1 MEKEIPHSAPIM
13 DKEKILKPLEISS
26 NSSSKSKINNN
37 IFNAEII
44 NNLKNNEENI
54 DIQEIEKNFSH
65 TIINSKEKNLK
76 KKNLKLNIHNI
87 NAGINVNIVEGV
99 IPNKN
104 KKKNKNVETQ
114 QMPRTSPYN
123 FKYFCN
129 TANKKSINQAIS
141 SKHLHIENKELES
154 NFIKL
159 SKEANIYTS
168 NAEYITNKKM
178 LLFDKYDFENNK
190 YKPNRAKLFDMTAI
204 PKIKNIV
211 CNTLYKT
218 TKFRGGKMFFYPN
231 DSRPKILDHI
241 IQEDNDIKKKKPL
254 YLIDIEK
261 SQEKMNEK
269 ILKKEHSAKYVDNT
283 FQKHKRHPPS
293 NSLYK
298 ELMNKKNEIYDNYMN
313 KIGIGDQDAPEQNF
327 HPHIAFP
334 AGVEEE
340 KMKKNKNENLNGFTG
355 LLSKK
360 KNDGLI
366 PITYPLICSNML
378 NCDSMSQRAR
388 YENIMETFTRL
399 KSMIENDKNF
409 GKLNEKQYIID
420 FISNKNIEKKFITE
434 KNIDNFQNFLE
445 CKIMPIDISKSLKD
459 NILKALNYNSEENI
473 ISEKEDE
480 KTDNKQKMIT
490 KEKKSLWSKP
500 KLILNDAL
508 IFNNNKPLE
517 YDIPRQKKLLSDG
530 NYKSAYELRDSLK
543 KELES
548 IENEVENKQ
557 KKINKIEQNLN
568 LLPFESDY
576 FYKQNLKAKKNKKE
590 IKKDLR
596 LISVKEFNK
605 MNLEQDIKNRRIN
618 NKNNLFDFNERLYYS
633 WYKNKNIGDIQHYK
647 KQIKLTEYIIYN
659 RTHEKILDKKIE
671 EIAEQKGLQMKK
683 AMMTK

>member
-1 MEKEIPHSAPIM
+1 
-13 DKEKILKPLEISS
+13 
-26 NSSSKSKINNN
+26 
-37 IFNAEII
+37 
-44 NNLKNNEENI
+44 
-54 DIQEIEKNFSH
+54 
-65 TIINSKEKNLK
+65 
-76 KKNLKLNIHNI
+76 
-87 NAGINVNIVEGV
+87 
-99 IPNKN
+99 
-104 KKKNKNVETQ
+104 
-114 QMPRTSPYN
+114 
-123 FKYFCN
+123 
-129 TANKKSINQAIS
+129 
-141 SKHLHIENKELES
+141 
-154 NFIKL
+154 
-159 SKEANIYTS
+159 
-168 NAEYITNKKM
+168 
-178 LLFDKYDFENNK
+178 
-190 YKPNRAKLFDMTAI
+190 
-204 PKIKNIV
+204 
-211 CNTLYKT
+211 
-218 TKFRGGKMFFYPN
+218 
-231 DSRPKILDHI
+231 
-241 IQEDNDIKKKKPL
+241 
-254 YLIDIEK
+254 
-261 SQEKMNEK
+261 
-269 ILKKEHSAKYVDNT
+269 
-283 FQKHKRHPPS
+283 
-293 NSLYK
+293 
-298 ELMNKKNEIYDNYMN
+298 MN
-313 KIGIGDQDAPEQNF
+313 KIGIGGQDAPEQNF
-327 HPHIAFP
+327 HPRVTFP

-399 KSMIENDKNF
+399 KSMIQNDKNF

-480 KTDNKQKMIT
+480 KTDNKQKIIT
-490 KEKKSLWSKP
+490 KEKKPLWSKP

-548 IENEVENKQ
+548 IENELENKQ

>member
-1 MEKEIPHSAPIM
+1 
-13 DKEKILKPLEISS
+13 
-26 NSSSKSKINNN
+26 
-37 IFNAEII
+37 
-44 NNLKNNEENI
+44 
-54 DIQEIEKNFSH
+54 
-65 TIINSKEKNLK
+65 
-76 KKNLKLNIHNI
+76 
-87 NAGINVNIVEGV
+87 
-99 IPNKN
+99 
-104 KKKNKNVETQ
+104 
-114 QMPRTSPYN
+114 
-123 FKYFCN
+123 
-129 TANKKSINQAIS
+129 
-141 SKHLHIENKELES
+141 
-154 NFIKL
+154 
-159 SKEANIYTS
+159 
-168 NAEYITNKKM
+168 
-178 LLFDKYDFENNK
+178 
-190 YKPNRAKLFDMTAI
+190 
-204 PKIKNIV
+204 
-211 CNTLYKT
+211 
-218 TKFRGGKMFFYPN
+218 
-231 DSRPKILDHI
+231 
-241 IQEDNDIKKKKPL
+241 
-254 YLIDIEK
+254 
-261 SQEKMNEK
+261 
-269 ILKKEHSAKYVDNT
+269 
-283 FQKHKRHPPS
+283 
-293 NSLYK
+293 
-298 ELMNKKNEIYDNYMN
+298 
-313 KIGIGDQDAPEQNF
+313 
-327 HPHIAFP
+327 
-334 AGVEEE
+334 
-340 KMKKNKNENLNGFTG
+340 
-355 LLSKK
+355 
-360 KNDGLI
+360 
-366 PITYPLICSNML
+366 
-378 NCDSMSQRAR
+378 
-388 YENIMETFTRL
+388 METFTRL
-399 KSMIENDKNF
+399 KSMIQNDKNF

-459 NILKALNYNSEENI
+459 NILKALNYNSEENV

-480 KTDNKQKMIT
+480 KTDNKQKLIT
-490 KEKKSLWSKP
+490 KEKKSLWSKS

>member
-1 MEKEIPHSAPIM
+1 
-13 DKEKILKPLEISS
+13 
-26 NSSSKSKINNN
+26 
-37 IFNAEII
+37 
-44 NNLKNNEENI
+44 
-54 DIQEIEKNFSH
+54 
-65 TIINSKEKNLK
+65 
-76 KKNLKLNIHNI
+76 
-87 NAGINVNIVEGV
+87 
-99 IPNKN
+99 
-104 KKKNKNVETQ
+104 
-114 QMPRTSPYN
+114 
-123 FKYFCN
+123 
-129 TANKKSINQAIS
+129 
-141 SKHLHIENKELES
+141 
-154 NFIKL
+154 
-159 SKEANIYTS
+159 
-168 NAEYITNKKM
+168 
-178 LLFDKYDFENNK
+178 
-190 YKPNRAKLFDMTAI
+190 
-204 PKIKNIV
+204 
-211 CNTLYKT
+211 
-218 TKFRGGKMFFYPN
+218 
-231 DSRPKILDHI
+231 
-241 IQEDNDIKKKKPL
+241 
-254 YLIDIEK
+254 
-261 SQEKMNEK
+261 
-269 ILKKEHSAKYVDNT
+269 
-283 FQKHKRHPPS
+283 
-293 NSLYK
+293 
-298 ELMNKKNEIYDNYMN
+298 
-313 KIGIGDQDAPEQNF
+313 
-327 HPHIAFP
+327 
-334 AGVEEE
+334 
-340 KMKKNKNENLNGFTG
+340 
-355 LLSKK
+355 
-360 KNDGLI
+360 
-366 PITYPLICSNML
+366 
-378 NCDSMSQRAR
+378 
-388 YENIMETFTRL
+388 
-399 KSMIENDKNF
+399 
-409 GKLNEKQYIID
+409 
-420 FISNKNIEKKFITE
+420 
-434 KNIDNFQNFLE
+434 
-445 CKIMPIDISKSLKD
+445 MPIDISKSLKD

-490 KEKKSLWSKP
+490 KEKKPLWSKP

>member
-1 MEKEIPHSAPIM
+1 
-13 DKEKILKPLEISS
+13 
-26 NSSSKSKINNN
+26 
-37 IFNAEII
+37 
-44 NNLKNNEENI
+44 
-54 DIQEIEKNFSH
+54 
-65 TIINSKEKNLK
+65 
-76 KKNLKLNIHNI
+76 
-87 NAGINVNIVEGV
+87 
-99 IPNKN
+99 
-104 KKKNKNVETQ
+104 
-114 QMPRTSPYN
+114 
-123 FKYFCN
+123 
-129 TANKKSINQAIS
+129 
-141 SKHLHIENKELES
+141 
-154 NFIKL
+154 
-159 SKEANIYTS
+159 
-168 NAEYITNKKM
+168 
-178 LLFDKYDFENNK
+178 
-190 YKPNRAKLFDMTAI
+190 
-204 PKIKNIV
+204 
-211 CNTLYKT
+211 
-218 TKFRGGKMFFYPN
+218 
-231 DSRPKILDHI
+231 
-241 IQEDNDIKKKKPL
+241 
-254 YLIDIEK
+254 
-261 SQEKMNEK
+261 
-269 ILKKEHSAKYVDNT
+269 
-283 FQKHKRHPPS
+283 
-293 NSLYK
+293 
-298 ELMNKKNEIYDNYMN
+298 MN
-313 KIGIGDQDAPEQNF
+313 KIGIGGQDVPEQNF
-327 HPHIAFP
+327 HSHITFP

-388 YENIMETFTRL
+388 YENIMETFTKL

-459 NILKALNYNSEENI
+459 NILKALNYNSEENNI

-480 KTDNKQKMIT
+480 KTDNKQKIKI

-500 KLILNDAL
+500 KLILNDVL
-508 IFNNNKPLE
+508 IFNKNKPLE

>member
-1 MEKEIPHSAPIM
+1 
-13 DKEKILKPLEISS
+13 
-26 NSSSKSKINNN
+26 
-37 IFNAEII
+37 
-44 NNLKNNEENI
+44 
-54 DIQEIEKNFSH
+54 
-65 TIINSKEKNLK
+65 
-76 KKNLKLNIHNI
+76 
-87 NAGINVNIVEGV
+87 
-99 IPNKN
+99 
-104 KKKNKNVETQ
+104 
-114 QMPRTSPYN
+114 
-123 FKYFCN
+123 
-129 TANKKSINQAIS
+129 
-141 SKHLHIENKELES
+141 
-154 NFIKL
+154 
-159 SKEANIYTS
+159 
-168 NAEYITNKKM
+168 
-178 LLFDKYDFENNK
+178 
-190 YKPNRAKLFDMTAI
+190 
-204 PKIKNIV
+204 
-211 CNTLYKT
+211 
-218 TKFRGGKMFFYPN
+218 
-231 DSRPKILDHI
+231 
-241 IQEDNDIKKKKPL
+241 
-254 YLIDIEK
+254 
-261 SQEKMNEK
+261 
-269 ILKKEHSAKYVDNT
+269 
-283 FQKHKRHPPS
+283 
-293 NSLYK
+293 
-298 ELMNKKNEIYDNYMN
+298 
-313 KIGIGDQDAPEQNF
+313 
-327 HPHIAFP
+327 
-334 AGVEEE
+334 
-340 KMKKNKNENLNGFTG
+340 
-355 LLSKK
+355 
-360 KNDGLI
+360 
-366 PITYPLICSNML
+366 ML

-399 KSMIENDKNF
+399 KSMIQNDKNF

-445 CKIMPIDISKSLKD
+445 CEIMPIDISKSLKD

-480 KTDNKQKMIT
+480 KTDNKQKLIT
-490 KEKKSLWSKP
+490 KEKKSLWSKS

-605 MNLEQDIKNRRIN
+605 MNLEQNIKNRRIN

-647 KQIKLTEYIIYN
+647 KQTKLTEYIIYN

-683 AMMTK
+683 ALMTK